1 MRRPFVLSVLGLK
14 DSGKTTLA
22 CGLIAGLGALGVPVA
37 GLKKTHVPTL
47 TLDAHGTD
55 SAALWEAGAR
65 FVAVR
70 SRFQT
75 MTLERHPGEDPSAE
89 LLDLIPSS
97 VALVVAEGFLPPGPE
112 SPRAIVCLRRFEELG
127 ETLAVRGIRPGEV
140 LALGGVA
147 AGGAAAGGLSGV
159 QAGLSSGLRPGLPA
173 GLLPAAY
180 PVFDIRDSGSAE
192 ALCRLVLA
200 TAGIAVPGP
209 RSPSGS

>member
-1 MRRPFVLSVLGLK
+1 MRRLFVLSVLGLK

-22 CGLIAGLGALGVPVA
+22 CGLIAGLGALGVAVA

-55 SAALWEAGAR
+55 SSALWEAGAR

-75 MTLERHPGEDPSAE
+75 MTLERHPAEDPARE
-89 LLDLIPSS
+89 LLDLVPPS

-112 SPRAIVCLRRFEELG
+112 SPRVIVCLRRLEELG

-147 AGGAAAGGLSGV
+147 AAGAPAEAAGNAAAGP
-159 QAGLSSGLRPGLPA
+159 PGAPPAPGALPA
-173 GLLPAAY
+173 RY
-180 PVFDIRDSGSAE
+180 PIFDIRRPASAE

-200 TAGIAVPGP
+200 TAGIEAPAP
-209 RSPSGS
+209 RPPSGP

>member
-1 MRRPFVLSVLGLK
+1 MRRLFVLSVLGLK

-22 CGLIAGLGALGVPVA
+22 CGLIAGLGALGVAVA

-55 SAALWEAGAR
+55 SSALWEAGAR

-75 MTLERHPGEDPSAE
+75 MTLERHPGEDPSGE
-89 LLDLIPSS
+89 LLDLVPPSVS
-97 VALVVAEGFLPPGPE
+97 LVVAEGFLPAGPQT
-112 SPRAIVCLRRFEELG
+112 PRAIVCLRRFEELE
-127 ETLAVRGIRPGEV
+127 ETLAARGIRPGEV
-140 LALGGVA
+140 LAIGGVA
-147 AGGAAAGGLSGV
+147 AGGGAAIGL
-159 QAGLSSGLRPGLPA
+159 QASFPT
-173 GLLPAAY
+173 AY
-180 PVFDIRDSGSAE
+180 PVFDIRDSASAE

-209 RSPSGS
+209 RPPSGS

>member
-1 MRRPFVLSVLGLK
+1 MRRPFLLSILGLK

-22 CGLIAGLGALGVPVA
+22 AGLIAGLSALGVAVA

-55 SAALWEAGAR
+55 SSALWEAGAR

-75 MTLERHPGEDPSAE
+75 MTLERHPGEDPAAE
-89 LLDLIPSS
+89 LLDLVPSS
-97 VALVVAEGFLPPGPE
+97 VRLVVAEGFLPPGPE
-112 SPRAIVCLRRFEELG
+112 SPRAIVCLRRFEELR

-140 LALGGVA
+140 LALGGR
-147 AGGAAAGGLSGV
+147 AAA
-159 QAGLSSGLRPGLPA
+159 LREAPA
-173 GLLPAAY
+173 GLAY
-180 PVFDIRDSGSAE
+180 PVFDIRDSASAE

-209 RSPSGS
+209 LPPSGA

>member
-22 CGLIAGLGALGVPVA
+22 GGLIAGLSALGATVA

-55 SAALWEAGAR
+55 SSALWQAGAR

-75 MTLERHPGEDPSAE
+75 MTLERHPGEDPSVD
-89 LLDLIPSS
+89 LLDLVPPS
-97 VALVVAEGFLPPGPE
+97 VDLVVAEGFLPPGPD
-112 SPRAIVCLRRFEELG
+112 SPRAILCLRRFEELE
-127 ETLAVRGIRPGEV
+127 ETMAVRGVRPGEV
-140 LALGGVA
+140 LALGGLVA
-147 AGGAAAGGLSGV
+147 SGPAAGGLEAGGESGPV
-159 QAGLSSGLRPGLPA
+159 AVPPRAP
-173 GLLPAAY
+173 Y
-180 PVFDIRDSGSAE
+180 PVFDIRSSASAE

-209 RSPSGS
+209 RPPSGA

>member
-22 CGLIAGLGALGVPVA
+22 CGLIAGLGALGVAVA

-55 SAALWEAGAR
+55 SSAFWEAGAR

-75 MTLERHPGEDPSAE
+75 MTLERHPAGDPSAE
-89 LLDLIPSS
+89 LLDLVPPS
-97 VALVVAEGFLPPGPE
+97 VRLIVAEGWLPAGPE
-112 SPRAIVCLRRFEELG
+112 SPRVVVCLRRFEELE
-127 ETLAVRGIRPGEV
+127 ETLAVRSILPGEV

-147 AGGAAAGGLSGV
+147 AGG
-159 QAGLSSGLRPGLPA
+159 Q
-173 GLLPAAY
+173 PAATGPAASRPPLAY
-180 PVFDIRDSGSAE
+180 PIFDIRDAASAQ

-200 TAGIAVPGP
+200 TAGIEAPGP
-209 RSPSGS
+209 PPPTGR

>member
-22 CGLIAGLGALGVPVA
+22 CGLIAGLTARGVVVA

-55 SAALWEAGAR
+55 SAALWQAGAR

-70 SRFQT
+70 SRLQT
-75 MTLERHPGEDPSAE
+75 MTLERHPAGDQASE
-89 LLDLIPSS
+89 LLDLVPPSVS
-97 VALVVAEGFLPPGPE
+97 LVVAEGFLPPGPE
-112 SPRAIVCLRRFEELG
+112 SPRAIVCLRRFQELG

-140 LALGGVA
+140 LALGGLA
-147 AGGAAAGGLSGV
+147 AAGLGAGGAAAATQDSPATT
-159 QAGLSSGLRPGLPA
+159 AGA
-173 GLLPAAY
+173 AAAAY
-180 PVFDIRDSGSAE
+180 PVFDIRDPVSAE

-200 TAGIAVPGP
+200 TAGIEAPGP
-209 RSPSGS
+209 RPPSGS

>member
-22 CGLIAGLGALGVPVA
+22 CGLIAGLGALGVAVA

-55 SAALWEAGAR
+55 SSALWEAGAR

-75 MTLERHPGEDPSAE
+75 LTLERHPDADPASP
-89 LLDLIPSS
+89 LLDLVPPS
-97 VALVVAEGFLPPGPE
+97 VPLVVAEGFLPPGPQT
-112 SPRAIVCLRRFEELG
+112 PRAIVCLRRFEELE
-127 ETLAVRGIRPGEV
+127 ETLAVRGVRPGEV

-147 AGGAAAGGLSGV
+147 AAG
-159 QAGLSSGLRPGLPA
+159 PPA
-173 GLLPAAY
+173 GRLPSSY
-180 PVFDIRDSGSAE
+180 PVFDIRDPASAE

-200 TAGIAVPGP
+200 TAGIEVPGP
-209 RSPSGS
+209 RPPSGS

>member
-147 AGGAAAGGLSGV
+147 AGV
-159 QAGLSSGLRPGLPA
+159 QPILPA
-173 GLLPAAY
+173 GPAPAAY
-180 PVFDIRDSGSAE
+180 PIFDIRDSASAE

-209 RSPSGS
+209 QPPSAR

>member
-22 CGLIAGLGALGVPVA
+22 CGLIAGLGELGLAVA
-37 GLKKTHVPTL
+37 ALKKSHVPTLTL

-55 SAALWEAGAR
+55 SSALWEAGAR

-75 MTLERHPGEDPSAE
+75 MTLERHPGGDPSVE
-89 LLDLIPSS
+89 LLDLVPPAAS
-97 VALVVAEGFLPPGPE
+97 LVVAEGFLPAGPQT
-112 SPRAIVCLRRFEELG
+112 PRVIVCLRRFEELE

-147 AGGAAAGGLSGV
+147 A
-159 QAGLSSGLRPGLPA
+159 AGLATVAAHRA
-173 GLLPAAY
+173 AAY
-180 PVFDIRDSGSAE
+180 PVFDIRDPVSAE

-200 TAGIAVPGP
+200 AAGIEAPGP
-209 RSPSGS
+209 RPPSGS

>member
-14 DSGKTTLA
+14 DSGKTALA
-22 CGLIAGLGALGVPVA
+22 SGLIAGLAAMGVAVA

-55 SAALWEAGAR
+55 SSALWEAGAR

-75 MTLERHPGEDPSAE
+75 LTLERHPGEDPSAE
-89 LLDLIPSS
+89 LLDLVPPS
-97 VALVVAEGFLPPGPE
+97 VDLVVAEGFLPPGPQT
-112 SPRAIVCLRRFEELG
+112 PRAIVCLRRFEELE
-127 ETLAVRGIRPGEV
+127 ETMTVRGVRPREV
-140 LALGGVA
+140 LALGGLAASGPAVGAGPGRA
-147 AGGAAAGGLSGV
+147 AGPP
-159 QAGLSSGLRPGLPA
+159 R
-173 GLLPAAY
+173 AAY
-180 PVFDIRDSGSAE
+180 PVFDIRDSASAE

-209 RSPSGS
+209 RPPSGP

>member
-1 MRRPFVLSVLGLK
+1 MRRPFLLSVLGLK

-22 CGLIAGLGALGVPVA
+22 CGLIAGLSSLGVPVA

-75 MTLERHPGEDPSAE
+75 MTLERHPDEAPSAE
-89 LLDLIPSS
+89 LLDLIPPSL
-97 VALVVAEGFLPPGPE
+97 ALVVAEGFLPPGPE
-112 SPRAIVCLRRFEELG
+112 SPRAIVCLRRFEELE

-140 LALGGVA
+140 LALGGLA
-147 AGGAAAGGLSGV
+147 AN
-159 QAGLSSGLRPGLPA
+159 GLPDHPP
-173 GLLPAAY
+173 PATY
-180 PVFDIRDSGSAE
+180 PIFDIRDPASAQ
-192 ALCRLVLA
+192 ALCGLVLA

-209 RSPSGS
+209 RPPSGS

>member
-22 CGLIAGLGALGVPVA
+22 RGLIAGLAELGVAVA

-55 SAALWEAGAR
+55 SSALWEAGAR

-75 MTLERHPGEDPSAE
+75 MTLERHPGEDPASP
-89 LLDLIPSS
+89 LLDLVPPSIS
-97 VALVVAEGFLPPGPE
+97 LVVAEGFLPPGQE
-112 SPRAIVCLRRFEELG
+112 SPRAVVCLRRFEELE
-127 ETLAVRGIRPGEV
+127 ETLAVRSIRPGEV
-140 LALGGVA
+140 LALSGVA
-147 AGGAAAGGLSGV
+147 VAGPGAAAGTPRS
-159 QAGLSSGLRPGLPA
+159 A
-173 GLLPAAY
+173 AAY
-180 PVFDIRDSGSAE
+180 PVFDIRDRPSAQ

-209 RSPSGS
+209 RPPTGS

>member
-1 MRRPFVLSVLGLK
+1 MGRPFVLSVLGLK

-22 CGLIAGLGALGVPVA
+22 CGLIAGLGALGVAVA

-55 SAALWEAGAR
+55 SSALWEAGAR

-75 MTLERHPGEDPSAE
+75 MTLERHPGEDPASP
-89 LLDLIPSS
+89 LLDLVPPSIR
-97 VALVVAEGFLPPGPE
+97 LVVAEGFLPPGPE
-112 SPRAIVCLRRFEELG
+112 SPRAVVCLRRFEELE
-127 ETLAVRGIRPGEV
+127 ETLAARGIRPGEV
-140 LALGGVA
+140 LALGGM
-147 AGGAAAGGLSGV
+147 AAAGPV
-159 QAGLSSGLRPGLPA
+159 EPA
-173 GLLPAAY
+173 GLRSAAAY
-180 PVFDIRDSGSAE
+180 PVFDIRDRSSAE

-209 RSPSGS
+209 LPPTGS

>member
-75 MTLERHPGEDPSAE
+75 MTLERHPGEDPSVE

-112 SPRAIVCLRRFEELG
+112 SPRAIVCLRRFEELE
-127 ETLAVRGIRPGEV
+127 ETLAVRGIRAGEV

-147 AGGAAAGGLSGV
+147 AGGVAAG
-159 QAGLSSGLRPGLPA
+159 A
-173 GLLPAAY
+173 AAY

-200 TAGIAVPGP
+200 TAGIAVPDP
-209 RSPSGS
+209 RSPSAR

>member
-22 CGLIAGLGALGVPVA
+22 CGLIAGLGALGVEVA
-37 GLKKTHVPTL
+37 ALKKTHVPTL

-55 SAALWEAGAR
+55 SSALWEAGAR

-75 MTLERHPGEDPSAE
+75 VTLERHPGEDPASP
-89 LLDLIPSS
+89 LLDLVPSS
-97 VALVVAEGFLPPGPE
+97 ASLVVAEGFLPPGTQR
-112 SPRAIVCLRRFEELG
+112 PRVIVCLRRFEELE
-127 ETLAVRGIRPGEV
+127 ETLAVRGVQPGEV

-147 AGGAAAGGLSGV
+147 AAS
-159 QAGLSSGLRPGLPA
+159 QRQPA
-173 GLLPAAY
+173 GPSAY
-180 PVFDIRDSGSAE
+180 PVFDIRDPASSE

-200 TAGIAVPGP
+200 TAGIAAPGP
-209 RSPSGS
+209 PPPSGS

>member
-75 MTLERHPGEDPSAE
+75 MTLERHPGEDPSVE

-112 SPRAIVCLRRFEELG
+112 SPRAIVCLRRFEELE
-127 ETLAVRGIRPGEV
+127 ETLAVRGIRAGEV

-147 AGGAAAGGLSGV
+147 AGGVAAG
-159 QAGLSSGLRPGLPA
+159 A
-173 GLLPAAY
+173 AAY
-180 PVFDIRDSGSAE
+180 PVFDSRDSGSAE

-200 TAGIAVPGP
+200 TAGIAVPDP
-209 RSPSGS
+209 RSPSAR